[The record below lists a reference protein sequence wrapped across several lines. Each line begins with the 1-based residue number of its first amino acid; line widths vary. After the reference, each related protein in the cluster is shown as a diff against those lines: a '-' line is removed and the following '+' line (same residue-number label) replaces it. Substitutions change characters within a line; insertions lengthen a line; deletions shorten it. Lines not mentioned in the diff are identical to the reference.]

1 MLNDEVSLHDAAIN
15 LLATGY
21 SVSEVAEIFNI
32 DSSTVRRWWRA
43 DPLFKYKI
51 EAIQEQ
57 ITMEQFPQKKNIKAK
72 GPASKGKSLS

>member
-1 MLNDEVSLHDAAIN
+1 MLNDELSLHDAAIN

-43 DPLFKYKI
+43 DPLFKLTV

-57 ITMEQFPQKKNIKAK
+57 ITLQQLPPKRKIKAK
-72 GPASKGKSLS
+72 GFASKERPLP